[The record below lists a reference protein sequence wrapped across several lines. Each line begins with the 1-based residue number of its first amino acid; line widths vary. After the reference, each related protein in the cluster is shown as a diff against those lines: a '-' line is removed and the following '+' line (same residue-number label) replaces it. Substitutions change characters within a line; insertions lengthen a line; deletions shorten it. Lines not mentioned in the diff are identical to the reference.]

1 MTFRFFLDVPKECRE
16 AGSLSETGVNHSCK
30 INYPHKI
37 AASAGLKTIMIKI
50 TIKSMNPKTNKHA
63 LVAFP
68 YLRGV

>member
-37 AASAGLKTIMIKI
+37 AAFAGIQLILTD
-50 TIKSMNPKTNKHA
+50 
-63 LVAFP
+63 V
-68 YLRGV
+68 

>member
-37 AASAGLKTIMIKI
+37 AAIAGLAKK
-50 TIKSMNPKTNKHA
+50 NKKNA
-63 LVAFP
+63 LCFLSASGRFAQDLIDN
-68 YLRGV
+68 YLRA